1 MAIVLQRLL
10 PGLVPLVVAA
20 LLGWTG
26 SVKLLG
32 RRTARAAAASAL
44 ARLLPGPRVAT
55 AAMRVLGACEL
66 AVAAA
71 LVLRPLSPVTA
82 AATLALGAGF
92 TAYLCYTTLT
102 APESS
107 CGCAS
112 SRPTPVTWRS
122 YARAG
127 LVAAAGACCLV
138 AGRPWWAGIYRRPV
152 LSALTVLAVAAVT
165 AGVSSELDRM
175 WLLPLRRARVRVFG
189 HPLARTAGPVPV
201 AATVELLE
209 NSLAWQAMAP
219 VVRSALADHWDSD
232 GWRILRYSGAHDG
245 GGGPKPVSVLF
256 AIDASATLETAGE
269 PAIRVSVVDDES
281 EEMIPTPSLEVTR
294 RPLLPLAAPDLAST

>member
-1 MAIVLQRLL
+1 MTIMLQRLL

-26 SVKLLG
+26 SFKLLG
-32 RRTARAAAASAL
+32 RRTARVAAGSAL
-44 ARLLPGPRVAT
+44 ARLLPGPRTAT
-55 AAMRVLGACEL
+55 VAMRLLGACEL

-71 LVLRPLSPVTA
+71 LVLGPRSPATA
-82 AATLALGAGF
+82 VATLALGAGF
-92 TAYLCYTTLT
+92 TAYLCYITLA
-102 APESS
+102 APQSS

-138 AGRPWWAGIYRRPV
+138 AGRPWWADTYRRPA

-165 AGVSSELDRM
+165 IGVSSELDRV
-175 WLLPLRRARVRVFG
+175 WLLPLRRARVRLLG

-209 NSLAWQAMAP
+209 RSLAWQAMVP

-232 GWRILRYSGAHDG
+232 GWRILRYSGVHDG
-245 GGGPKPVSVLF
+245 GGGPRPVCVLF
-256 AIDASATLETAGE
+256 AIDASATLETAAE
-269 PAIRVSVVDDES
+269 PAVRVSVVDDES
-281 EEMIPTPSLEVTR
+281 EELIPTPSLEATR
-294 RPLLPLAAPDLAST
+294 RPLLPLAAPDLAGA